1 MASFILYQNSFFT
14 VLQDVSG
21 TTVDTLV
28 SGLKKIKL
36 QSVHRKLLQPD
47 RVAYTFNSTHEAEAG
62 RSLNLS
68 LRPAYSTNQVPK
80 TARAT
85 QKSGL
90 LKKRKKKKK
99 TTYDKG
105 IILNTLP
112 LEVETSKMVKA

>member
-1 MASFILYQNSFFT
+1 M
-14 VLQDVSG
+14 
-21 TTVDTLV
+21 
-28 SGLKKIKL
+28 
-36 QSVHRKLLQPD
+36 HRKLLQPD